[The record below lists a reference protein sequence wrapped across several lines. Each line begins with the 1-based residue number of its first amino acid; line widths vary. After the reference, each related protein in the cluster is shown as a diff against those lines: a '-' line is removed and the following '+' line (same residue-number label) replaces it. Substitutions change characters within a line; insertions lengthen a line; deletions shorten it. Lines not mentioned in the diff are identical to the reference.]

1 MIFCGWLTVP
11 EVIVKQFS
19 GTGNSV
25 FPIVCLVLYLS
36 SASVINFNSLPHSIT
51 LLSPSLCPSLFV
63 SVWLCALHLNNNWGR
78 FSKRYLVYLI
88 WYSKTLW
95 TLSRTGCQ
103 AGGRLTYSEILLSS
117 SSFTVDFVVLVF
129 VFQVFL
135 RLCAQCQQPNQR
147 LRPLI
152 CKSPVCLICY
162 LFPSSKIEREM
173 ERCNL
178 SLNLM
183 IFKWKAANEFGFL
196 TFSMWVQLGLL

>member
-103 AGGRLTYSEILLSS
+103 AGGRLTYSEILLLHSLLTLSFWYLSS
-117 SSFTVDFVVLVF
+117 KYFFHCAPNANNPINVF
-129 VFQVFL
+129 VHWYV
-135 RLCAQCQQPNQR
+135 
-147 LRPLI
+147 
-152 CKSPVCLICY
+152 
-162 LFPSSKIEREM
+162 
-173 ERCNL
+173 NL
-178 SLNLM
+178 Q
-183 IFKWKAANEFGFL
+183 F
-196 TFSMWVQLGLL
+196 V